1 MSLATDDVIQQPRA
15 KRWMALAVLMLPVLL
30 VTVDNTVLGFA
41 LPKIAEALRPS
52 ASQQLWMIDAYSLVL
67 AGLLISMGSLGDRK
81 GHRKL
86 LLIGSLGF
94 AVVSVM
100 TAYSSSA
107 AQLIAG
113 RACMGIFGAI
123 LMPSTLALIRS
134 LFDDREE
141 RRLAVAIWATTLTV
155 GSAIGPLVG
164 GLLLE
169 FFSWGSIFLL
179 AVPVLVPLL
188 ILGPLLLPESE
199 PDVSG
204 PMDPI
209 STVQSM
215 VAFSALV
222 YGIKHIASDGA
233 DVLALA
239 AFTIAV
245 VISWQFMRR
254 QLRLPMPLMDLS
266 LFRNKTFSGSVAINL
281 MSLAFLI
288 GFVFFATQFLQI
300 VLRMSP
306 LSASLVLIPGQ
317 IMAIAGG
324 ILIVPVAQRVSVNVL
339 VPILLAFTAGAFL
352 LVASLGSS
360 LTVLV
365 VAFALLNIGVGAIA
379 TVSNDV
385 ILSAVPTTKA
395 GAASAISE
403 TAYEVGVVLGTT
415 VLGGLVTAYYRGKL
429 QLPDFLTPLQMHLA
443 SETLA
448 GAHTVSATLAG
459 DQANEVMHSATRAFE
474 GGISLMSWATFSL
487 AVLAILV
494 ARCTL
499 KTPQAAPTRSGCST
513 KAE

>member
-1 MSLATDDVIQQPRA
+1 MPLTADDVKQQPRS
-15 KRWMALAVLMLPVLL
+15 KRWWALAILMLPVLL

-41 LPKIAEALRPS
+41 LPKIAEALHPS

-67 AGLLISMGSLGDRK
+67 AGLLITMGSLGDRK

-94 AVVSVM
+94 TVVSVM
-100 TAYSSSA
+100 TAYSSTA

-113 RACMGIFGAI
+113 RACMGIFGAM

-134 LFDDREE
+134 LFNDREE
-141 RRLAVAIWATTLTV
+141 RQLAVAIWATTLTV
-155 GSAIGPLVG
+155 GSALGPLIG

-169 FFSWGSIFLL
+169 FFRWGSIFLL
-179 AVPVLVPLL
+179 AIPVLVPLL

-199 PDVSG
+199 PDASG
-204 PMDPI
+204 PIDVL

-215 VAFSALV
+215 VALSALV
-222 YGIKHIASDGA
+222 YSIKHIASDGPDA
-233 DVLALA
+233 LALA
-239 AFTIAV
+239 AFCIAIV
-245 VISWQFMRR
+245 VGWKFVHR
-254 QLRLPMPLMDLS
+254 QLNLPTPLMDLS
-266 LFRNKTFSGSVAINL
+266 LFRNKTFSGSVTINL

-288 GFVFFATQFLQI
+288 GFVFFSTQLLQI

-317 IMAIAGG
+317 IMAIVVG

-339 VPILLAFTAGAFL
+339 IPVLLAFTAGAFFM
-352 LVASLGSS
+352 VASFGSS

-365 VAFALLNIGVGAIA
+365 LAFALLNIGVGAIA

-385 ILSAVPTTKA
+385 ILSAAPPNKA

-415 VLGGLVTAYYRGKL
+415 LLGGIVTAYYRGTL
-429 QLPDFLTPLQMHLA
+429 QLPDFLTSLQTQLA
-443 SETLA
+443 GETLA
-448 GAHTVSATLAG
+448 GAYAVSATLSE
-459 DQANEVMHSATRAFE
+459 DQADELMRSATRAFE
-474 GGISLMSWATFSL
+474 GGTSLMAWATFSL
-487 AVLAILV
+487 AVLAIFV
-494 ARCTL
+494 ASRTL
-499 KTPQAAPTRSGCST
+499 KTPQTACAHSKG
-513 KAE
+513 

>member
-1 MSLATDDVIQQPRA
+1 MSLTADDIKQQPRA
-15 KRWMALAVLMLPVLL
+15 SRWLALAILMLPVLL

-41 LPKIAEALRPS
+41 LPKIAGALHPT

-94 AVVSVM
+94 TVVSVM
-100 TAYSSSA
+100 TAYSSTA
-107 AQLIAG
+107 EQLISG
-113 RACMGIFGAI
+113 RACMGIFGAM

-134 LFDDREE
+134 LFEVREE

-155 GSAIGPLVG
+155 GSAVGPLIG
-164 GLLLE
+164 GVLLE

-179 AVPVLVPLL
+179 AVPMLVPLL
-188 ILGPLLLPESE
+188 IFGPLLLPDSQ
-199 PDVSG
+199 PDG
-204 PMDPI
+204 AGQIDTI

-215 VAFSALV
+215 VALSALV
-222 YGIKHIASDGA
+222 YSIKHIASDGP
-233 DVLALA
+233 DVFALLA
-239 AFTIAV
+239 FSVAV
-245 VISWQFMRR
+245 VIGWLFVHR
-254 QLRLPMPLMDLS
+254 QLRLPTPLMDLS
-266 LFRNKTFSGSVAINL
+266 LFRNKAFSGSVSINL

-288 GFVFFATQFLQI
+288 GFVFFSTQFLQI

-306 LSASLVLIPGQ
+306 LSASLALIPGQ
-317 IMAIAGG
+317 IMAIAMG
-324 ILIVPVAQRVSVNVL
+324 ILIVPVARRVSVNVL
-339 VPILLAFTAGAFL
+339 IPILLAFTAGAFL
-352 LVASLGSS
+352 LVAGLGSS

-365 VAFALLNIGVGAIA
+365 AAFALLNIGVGAIA

-385 ILSAVPTTKA
+385 ILSAAPSTKA

-415 VLGGLVTAYYRGKL
+415 VLGGLATAYYRGML
-429 QLPDFLTPLQMHLA
+429 QLPDFLTPLQVRLA

-448 GAHTVSATLAG
+448 GAQAVSATLTG
-459 DQANEVMHSATRAFE
+459 DQANEVMYNAIRAFE
-474 GGISLMSWATFSL
+474 GGTSLMVWTTFSL
-487 AVLAILV
+487 AVLAILI

-499 KTPQAAPTRSGCST
+499 KKNQATSV
-513 KAE
+513 

>member
-1 MSLATDDVIQQPRA
+1 MSVAADEVKRQPRSS
-15 KRWMALAVLMLPVLL
+15 RWLALAILMLPVLL

-41 LPKIAEALRPS
+41 LPKISEALHPS

-94 AVVSVM
+94 TVVSVM
-100 TAYSSSA
+100 TAYSSTA
-107 AQLIAG
+107 PQLIVG
-113 RACMGIFGAI
+113 RACMGIFGAM

-134 LFDDREE
+134 VFEDREE

-155 GSAIGPLVG
+155 GSALGPLVG
-164 GLLLE
+164 GVLLE

-188 ILGPLLLPESE
+188 VLGPWLLPESE
-199 PDVSG
+199 PDASG
-204 PMDPI
+204 PMDII

-215 VAFSALV
+215 IALSALV
-222 YGIKHIASDGA
+222 YSIKHIASDGPDA
-233 DVLALA
+233 LALA
-239 AFTIAV
+239 VFGVAI
-245 VISWQFMRR
+245 VIGWQFVRR
-254 QLRLPMPLMDLS
+254 QLRLPIPLMDLS
-266 LFRNKTFSGSVAINL
+266 LFRNKTFSGSVTINL

-288 GFVFFATQFLQI
+288 GFVFFSTQFLQI
-300 VLRMSP
+300 ALRMSP
-306 LSASLVLIPGQ
+306 LSASIALIPGQ
-317 IMAIAGG
+317 LMAIAVC

-339 VPILLAFTAGAFL
+339 IPILLAFTAGAFL
-352 LVASLGSS
+352 LVAGLGSS

-365 VAFALLNIGVGAIA
+365 AAFALLNIGVGAIA

-385 ILSAVPTTKA
+385 ILSAVPSTKA

-415 VLGGLVTAYYRGKL
+415 LLGGLVTAYYRGTL
-429 QLPDFLTPLQMHLA
+429 QLPDFLTPVQMHLA

-448 GAHTVSATLAG
+448 GAHAISATLAH
-459 DQANEVMHSATRAFE
+459 DQASEVMDNAIRAFE
-474 GGISLMSWATFSL
+474 GGTHLMAWATFSL
-487 AVLAILV
+487 AVLAIVV
-494 ARCTL
+494 ARRTL
-499 KTPQAAPTRSGCST
+499 KAPQTAP
-513 KAE
+513 A